1 MNKKRIA
8 WITATCFLDT
18 DIYIVPLMQKYFD
31 VDWYILR
38 KENEKIDYTKELETL
53 KNTVSHFEYTM
64 IGRRNSSPDA
74 LVCYIRFLRRIKK
87 SNYDLIYTAMG
98 NMPFY
103 TPTLGLL
110 INPKNVVLG
119 IHNVTVVQGGS
130 HPVLER
136 FYNWFA
142 INRFKNFHAYS
153 KVQYEELRKRAKG
166 KNVLYAPF
174 LLKEYGKAK
183 HTRTDRRITFLGY
196 GNIRKYK
203 RVDVLIDAAERVFA
217 ETKIPFRV
225 IIAGTCDSW
234 SEYQE
239 HIIHPEL
246 FETKIGRI
254 PNEDIPELFAEAD
267 YVVMPYESIAQS
279 GAMMVAM
286 NYEKPVLAS
295 RLKAFE
301 EYIEDGKN
309 GLFFSPA
316 DVDGLTEKMIFVLK
330 NHKTI
335 HPEFE
340 NNFIQIKETKFN
352 TDQIVRNHKDYFEKV
367 ISACEK

>member
-31 VDWYILR
+31 IDWYILR
-38 KENEKIDYTKELETL
+38 KENEKIDYSNELKKL
-53 KNTVSHFEYTM
+53 KDNVSHFEYIP

-74 LVCYIRFLRRIKK
+74 LVCYIRFMRRIKRGR
-87 SNYDLIYTAMG
+87 YDLVYTAMG

-103 TPTLGLL
+103 TPVLGLCM
-110 INPKNVVLG
+110 NPKNIVLG
-119 IHNVTVVQGGS
+119 IHNVTVLQGGS
-130 HPVLER
+130 HPRLEK

-153 KVQYEELRKRAKG
+153 QVQYEELKKRVKQ

-174 LLKEYGKAK
+174 LLKDYGKAK
-183 HTRTDRRITFLGY
+183 HERTDTRITFLGY
-196 GNIRKYK
+196 GNIRRYK
-203 RVDVLIDAAERVFA
+203 RLDVLIDATERAYAQV
-217 ETKIPFRV
+217 KIPFRV
-225 IIAGTCDSW
+225 IIAGSSDNW
-234 SEYQE
+234 SEYQK
-239 HIIHPEL
+239 HIIHQEL
-246 FETKIGRI
+246 FDTRIGRI
-254 PNEDIPELFAEAD
+254 PNEDIPELFVETD

-295 RLKAFE
+295 KLKAFE

-309 GLFFSPA
+309 GVFFSPA
-316 DVDGLTEKMIFVLK
+316 NVDELTEKMVYILE
-330 NHKTI
+330 NHENI
-335 HPEFE
+335 YPEFKE
-340 NNFIQIKETKFN
+340 NFKEIKQNKFN
-352 TDQIVRNHKDYFEKV
+352 TDQIVKKYKDYFEKV
-367 ISACEK
+367 ISVCEK